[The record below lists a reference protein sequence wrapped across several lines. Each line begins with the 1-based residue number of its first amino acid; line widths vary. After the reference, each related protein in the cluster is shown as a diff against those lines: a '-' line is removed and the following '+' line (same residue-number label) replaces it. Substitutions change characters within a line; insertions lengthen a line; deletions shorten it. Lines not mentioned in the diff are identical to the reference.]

1 MRYFLFESILY
12 DRASGIGLRS
22 IGRVF
27 LQVHS
32 RLIFGNGNQ
41 FEKRNKKFPQIL
53 EAMNSFDLS
62 TKSKQSTRPIRT
74 KRSIKRSP
82 VLSTILIT

>member
-41 FEKRNKKFPQIL
+41 FEKRKKK
-53 EAMNSFDLS
+53 E
-62 TKSKQSTRPIRT
+62 
-74 KRSIKRSP
+74 
-82 VLSTILIT
+82 